1 MVIYSP
7 PSIKMGG
14 DAIGQMPITAAS
26 LRQPEHQK
34 KRAVELLGCLSV
46 DAANNPPNAVT
57 AECDQFIRHDLRPK
71 AKTVFRC
78 NPDQRS
84 E

>member
-78 NPDQRS
+78 NLDQRS